1 MKKTSHWIAAAFALL
16 FTLPVTAG
24 RTGLR
29 KQQVKQQMTLV
40 ADWQINT
47 FDTKRHTSNDLDWTY
62 GALYIGMY
70 DWAELCEAQDA
81 SSRYFDF
88 LRQIGSRN
96 NYGVGRRKYHA
107 DDICVGQT
115 WLRMGNKYNDPQM
128 KAATI
133 NRANFV
139 QTHPSAETM
148 KLDYRNGK
156 TLERWTWCDA
166 LFMAPPVYVQLYNET
181 GEKRYLDFMK
191 KEYLETYN
199 LLYDKSEHLF
209 YRDFRYIGKQE
220 ANGAK
225 VFWGRGNGWVIAGL
239 ANMLKVYPKSDK
251 EGYKFFKRL
260 FVELATR
267 LSALQQPDGYW
278 HASLLDPAAY
288 PSPETSST
296 GFITYGLAYGINAGL
311 LSKSKFLP
319 VVEKG
324 WNALCRAV
332 ESDGMLGWVQP
343 VGADPQKVKRSDTEV
358 YGPGAFLS
366 AGCEVYKL
374 AR

>member
-1 MKKTSHWIAAAFALL
+1 
-16 FTLPVTAG
+16 
-24 RTGLR
+24 
-29 KQQVKQQMTLV
+29 MTLV